1 MKAEME
7 TCMRLLGVEKVSD
20 LGPRHVSE
28 LHIPTNPP
36 AAPYSRAP
44 HLVILINNSQIN
56 SRMVERDIFDGGS
69 GLDTF
74 GLWEKVRSRL

>member
-1 MKAEME
+1 
-7 TCMRLLGVEKVSD
+7 MRLLGVEKVSD

-28 LHIPTNPP
+28 TIYTPHPPSPRLCTAAPRFVILTNP
-36 AAPYSRAP
+36 
-44 HLVILINNSQIN
+44 QIN

-74 GLWEKVRSRL
+74 GLWEKVKSRL